1 MNRSSA
7 SGVPVSGVG
16 EAPQHYRNGKFVN
29 PRVQPR
35 GFFDLLKWVTNRNPG
50 PWRKWIAETPGLRP
64 PERVTNGALRITFV
78 GHSTTLIQVGGRS
91 FLTDPIWSMR
101 ASPLSFMG
109 PPRHRAP
116 GIQFDELPRIDAILL
131 SHNHYD
137 HLDTPTLR
145 KLSAKYQPAIFC
157 PLKVAALLRKCGF
170 TTVYE
175 LDWWQAVEWN
185 ETRIVCTP
193 AQHFS
198 ARGIFDRDKTL
209 WCGWLVESE
218 AGPIYFAGDT
228 GYGEHFEELV
238 KRCGRPRAA
247 LLPIGAYRPEWFM
260 GAVHMSP
267 DEALRAHKVLG
278 PEVSMAIHH
287 GTFHLADDG
296 ETEAEDRLKDLLL
309 ETGTTN
315 FIVLRESVAKT
326 FDARHPTNS
335 TTK

>member
-7 SGVPVSGVG
+7 SGVRVSGVG

-64 PERVTNGALRITFV
+64 PERRTNGALRITFV

-145 KLSAKYQPAIFC
+145 KLCAKYQPAIFC

-185 ETRIVCTP
+185 ATRVVCTP

-198 ARGIFDRDKTL
+198 ARGMFDRDKTL

-260 GAVHMSP
+260 GPVHMSP

-278 PEVSMAIHH
+278 AEVSMAIHH

-296 ETEAEDRLKDLLL
+296 ETEAEDRLNDLLR
-309 ETGTTN
+309 ESGTTN
-315 FIVLRESVAKT
+315 FIVLREGAAKDL
-326 FDARHPTNS
+326 DAPAPDNS
-335 TTK
+335 NAK